1 MDNIRILKKIVLI
14 LFAATLLWFLGDN
27 ILVIL
32 ALLFEKDVLHLGH
45 FNSVGTPI
53 SLKILV
59 IIKFIAFCIFIYGA
73 SFLIK
78 ILLLKNLTDY
88 FNNKTF
94 LYLFK
99 AGKLIIV
106 ANFIAF
112 VLSFSIFF
120 ISSPQFYVYFNGDS
134 RYLSLLMIIFG
145 FFLMI
150 FSKVL
155 MEAKELKQE
164 NDLTI

>member
-1 MDNIRILKKIVLI
+1 MKNIKIFKKIILI
-14 LFAATLLWFLGDN
+14 LFILTLLFFLGDN

-45 FNSVGTPI
+45 FNSEGTPI
-53 SLKILV
+53 YLKILV
-59 IIKFIAFCIFIYGA
+59 IIKFSAFCIFIYGA

-88 FNNKTF
+88 FNNNTF
-94 LYLFK
+94 LFLFK
-99 AGKLIIV
+99 AGKFIV
-106 ANFIAF
+106 IANIMAF
-112 VLSFSIFF
+112 LLSFSIFF
-120 ISSPQFYVYFNGDS
+120 ISSPQYYIYFNGDS